1 MALKECLKKE
11 AANAYELTVS
21 VDGEIFEKA
30 INKVYKKQVKKINIP
45 GFRKGKAPRHII
57 ERMYG
62 TEVFYDDAMQ
72 ECYPDALYEAAKEQ
86 GLEIVAV
93 EKLEAIEAGKDGFTF
108 KTDIIVKP
116 TLTVDGYKG
125 FEIEKK
131 STEVTDELVYEEI
144 EKVRDRNSRMVT
156 VEDRAAEIGDTVVFD
171 FEGFTDGVPFEG
183 GKAENYSLALG
194 SGNFIPGFEE
204 QLVGHSTGEEFS
216 INVTF
221 PEEYQAEELKGKD
234 AEFKINLPEEYQ
246 AEELKGKDA
255 EFKINLH
262 EIKTKELPEVD
273 DEFVK
278 DVSDKETLDEYKV
291 QLRAE
296 IAKRLADEAEKD
308 VDNQISEKLIA
319 LATDEIPEAMY
330 DNQASDMVRDF
341 DMRLRSQGMDLNT
354 YMQYMGTDVNGLKA
368 MYKDEAE
375 KRVKLRLVL
384 EAIAAQENIEVTEE
398 VLDAEYGKMA
408 EAYKMDVEKVK
419 AAVPADSLTEDL
431 KVQKALE
438 LVKNDSMALV
448 PYVVEQTNRGERSY
462 DIYSR
467 LLNDRI
473 IMLHDEVNSATAS
486 VVVAQLLYLESQDPT
501 KDISLYINSPGG
513 SVTDG
518 LAIYDTMQYIK
529 CDVSTICMGMAASM
543 GAFLLSAGTKGKR
556 LALPNSTI
564 MIHQPLGG
572 YKGQATDMEIHTRYM
587 LDTKAR
593 LNRILSENT
602 GKPLDVVK
610 ADTERDN
617 FMTAQEALEYG
628 LIDKVIDKR

>member
-183 GKAENYSLALG
+183 GKAENYSLSLG

-204 QLVGHSTGEEFS
+204 QVVGHSTGEEFS

-221 PEEYQAEELKGKD
+221 
-234 AEFKINLPEEYQ
+234 PEEYQ

-438 LVKNDSMALV
+438 LVKNNAV
-448 PYVVEQTNRGERSY
+448 
-462 DIYSR
+462 
-467 LLNDRI
+467 
-473 IMLHDEVNSATAS
+473 
-486 VVVAQLLYLESQDPT
+486 
-501 KDISLYINSPGG
+501 
-513 SVTDG
+513 
-518 LAIYDTMQYIK
+518 IK
-529 CDVSTICMGMAASM
+529 
-543 GAFLLSAGTKGKR
+543 
-556 LALPNSTI
+556 
-564 MIHQPLGG
+564 
-572 YKGQATDMEIHTRYM
+572 
-587 LDTKAR
+587 
-593 LNRILSENT
+593 
-602 GKPLDVVK
+602 
-610 ADTERDN
+610 
-617 FMTAQEALEYG
+617 
-628 LIDKVIDKR
+628 

>member
-116 TLTVDGYKG
+116 PLTVDGYKG
-125 FEIEKK
+125 VEIEKK
-131 STEVTDELVYEEI
+131 STEVTDELVDEEI

-221 PEEYQAEELKGKD
+221 
-234 AEFKINLPEEYQ
+234 PEEYQ

-438 LVKNDSMALV
+438 LVKNNAV
-448 PYVVEQTNRGERSY
+448 
-462 DIYSR
+462 
-467 LLNDRI
+467 
-473 IMLHDEVNSATAS
+473 
-486 VVVAQLLYLESQDPT
+486 
-501 KDISLYINSPGG
+501 
-513 SVTDG
+513 
-518 LAIYDTMQYIK
+518 IK
-529 CDVSTICMGMAASM
+529 
-543 GAFLLSAGTKGKR
+543 
-556 LALPNSTI
+556 
-564 MIHQPLGG
+564 
-572 YKGQATDMEIHTRYM
+572 
-587 LDTKAR
+587 
-593 LNRILSENT
+593 
-602 GKPLDVVK
+602 
-610 ADTERDN
+610 
-617 FMTAQEALEYG
+617 
-628 LIDKVIDKR
+628 

>member
-86 GLEIVAV
+86 GLEIVAI

-131 STEVTDELVYEEI
+131 STEVTDELVDEEI

-234 AEFKINLPEEYQ
+234 AEFKINL
-246 AEELKGKDA
+246 
-255 EFKINLH
+255 H

-319 LATDEIPEAMY
+319 LAKDEIPEAMY

-438 LVKNDSMALV
+438 LVKNNAV
-448 PYVVEQTNRGERSY
+448 
-462 DIYSR
+462 
-467 LLNDRI
+467 
-473 IMLHDEVNSATAS
+473 
-486 VVVAQLLYLESQDPT
+486 
-501 KDISLYINSPGG
+501 
-513 SVTDG
+513 
-518 LAIYDTMQYIK
+518 IK
-529 CDVSTICMGMAASM
+529 
-543 GAFLLSAGTKGKR
+543 
-556 LALPNSTI
+556 
-564 MIHQPLGG
+564 
-572 YKGQATDMEIHTRYM
+572 
-587 LDTKAR
+587 
-593 LNRILSENT
+593 
-602 GKPLDVVK
+602 
-610 ADTERDN
+610 
-617 FMTAQEALEYG
+617 
-628 LIDKVIDKR
+628 

>member
-45 GFRKGKAPRHII
+45 GFRKGNAPRHII

-131 STEVTDELVYEEI
+131 STEVTDELVDEEI

-221 PEEYQAEELKGKD
+221 PEEYQAED
-234 AEFKINLPEEYQ
+234 
-246 AEELKGKDA
+246 LKGKDA

-262 EIKTKELPEVD
+262 AIKTKELPEVD

-438 LVKNDSMALV
+438 LVKNNAV
-448 PYVVEQTNRGERSY
+448 
-462 DIYSR
+462 
-467 LLNDRI
+467 
-473 IMLHDEVNSATAS
+473 
-486 VVVAQLLYLESQDPT
+486 
-501 KDISLYINSPGG
+501 
-513 SVTDG
+513 
-518 LAIYDTMQYIK
+518 IK
-529 CDVSTICMGMAASM
+529 
-543 GAFLLSAGTKGKR
+543 
-556 LALPNSTI
+556 
-564 MIHQPLGG
+564 
-572 YKGQATDMEIHTRYM
+572 
-587 LDTKAR
+587 
-593 LNRILSENT
+593 
-602 GKPLDVVK
+602 
-610 ADTERDN
+610 
-617 FMTAQEALEYG
+617 
-628 LIDKVIDKR
+628 

>member
-131 STEVTDELVYEEI
+131 STEVTDELVDEEI

-156 VEDRAAEIGDTVVFD
+156 VEDRAAENGDTVVID

-204 QLVGHSTGEEFS
+204 QVVGHSTGEEFS

-221 PEEYQAEELKGKD
+221 
-234 AEFKINLPEEYQ
+234 PEEYQ

-398 VLDAEYGKMA
+398 DLDAEYGKMA

-438 LVKNDSMALV
+438 LVKNNAV
-448 PYVVEQTNRGERSY
+448 
-462 DIYSR
+462 
-467 LLNDRI
+467 
-473 IMLHDEVNSATAS
+473 
-486 VVVAQLLYLESQDPT
+486 
-501 KDISLYINSPGG
+501 
-513 SVTDG
+513 
-518 LAIYDTMQYIK
+518 IK
-529 CDVSTICMGMAASM
+529 
-543 GAFLLSAGTKGKR
+543 
-556 LALPNSTI
+556 
-564 MIHQPLGG
+564 
-572 YKGQATDMEIHTRYM
+572 
-587 LDTKAR
+587 
-593 LNRILSENT
+593 
-602 GKPLDVVK
+602 
-610 ADTERDN
+610 
-617 FMTAQEALEYG
+617 
-628 LIDKVIDKR
+628 

>member
-1 MALKECLKKE
+1 MALKECIKKE

-21 VDGEIFEKA
+21 VDGETFEKA

-108 KTDIIVKP
+108 KTDILVKP
-116 TLTVDGYKG
+116 TLNVDGYKG

-131 STEVTDELVYEEI
+131 STEVTDELVDEEI

-156 VEDRAAEIGDTVVFD
+156 VEDRAAENGDTVVID

-183 GKAENYSLALG
+183 GKAENYSLSLG

-204 QLVGHSTGEEFS
+204 QVVGHSTGEEFS

-221 PEEYQAEELKGKD
+221 
-234 AEFKINLPEEYQ
+234 PEEYQ

-308 VDNQISEKLIA
+308 VDNQVSEKLIA

-398 VLDAEYGKMA
+398 DLDAEYGKMA

-438 LVKNDSMALV
+438 LVKNNAV
-448 PYVVEQTNRGERSY
+448 
-462 DIYSR
+462 
-467 LLNDRI
+467 
-473 IMLHDEVNSATAS
+473 
-486 VVVAQLLYLESQDPT
+486 
-501 KDISLYINSPGG
+501 
-513 SVTDG
+513 
-518 LAIYDTMQYIK
+518 IK
-529 CDVSTICMGMAASM
+529 
-543 GAFLLSAGTKGKR
+543 
-556 LALPNSTI
+556 
-564 MIHQPLGG
+564 
-572 YKGQATDMEIHTRYM
+572 
-587 LDTKAR
+587 
-593 LNRILSENT
+593 
-602 GKPLDVVK
+602 
-610 ADTERDN
+610 
-617 FMTAQEALEYG
+617 
-628 LIDKVIDKR
+628 